1 MECPKCGYERQ
12 PEDINC
18 QLCGVDFGLL
28 ERQEEEKRTLKEK
41 AKKHKGA
48 EEHIHLSM
56 EDKAPESEISSR
68 SEISPG
74 SEISTD
80 TFMEEDCPKCG
91 YERKKDNQECPNCG
105 LIYAKHEDMV
115 TRKEAEKAAKKIA
128 EQKKFTEEK
137 AKIQKELKKGVAKAQ
152 AKREEEARI
161 TKEAEVQEPIDESIK
176 QKKALKDKVLEILQ
190 PIKQHKKKI
199 AIVLIAIFAVAFA
212 GWGGTVLFK
221 NWQKHAG
228 EERVRSEK
236 NKEKQKLI
244 EYNKKI
250 AVAFRKDR
258 AEIENYLRSL
268 IDKRKFDAYKKEMD
282 RYDIPLLKD
291 ELSDLKKYFKEI
303 ELFDKVKWVSGKEY
317 EKNYGLYLELQKL
330 NPDNKLYLK
339 KIKYY
344 QKKFADQKYLQAKNY
359 FNKKKPYRS
368 ELKNALT
375 AIEMAIDLNGAQK
388 KYLKIKSRLIN
399 AELLFYEGND
409 KIKMAVR
416 NDGLTSGRTGG
427 QRKLYVWIKNT
438 GSSPFYVNVE
448 YFILVGRNN
457 KKYKYNNC
465 SRELLANLQ
474 PGEATQGYL
483 YFYTSVKPK
492 KLVFSHINVGTVSRV
507 FP

>member
-12 PEDINC
+12 PEDTHC

-28 ERQEEEKRTLKEK
+28 ERQEDEKRALKNK
-41 AKKHKGA
+41 AKKQKGE
-48 EEHIHLSM
+48 EEHLHLTM
-56 EDKAPESEISSR
+56 EDKAPESEISPESK
-68 SEISPG
+68 IS
-74 SEISTD
+74 ID
-80 TFMEEDCPKCG
+80 VFMEENCPKCG
-91 YERKKDNQECPNCG
+91 YERKKGNQECPNCG
-105 LIYAKHEDMV
+105 LIYVKHEEM
-115 TRKEAEKAAKKIA
+115 TAKKEAEKEAKKRA
-128 EQKKFTEEK
+128 EQKKFTEKK
-137 AKIQKELKKGVAKAQ
+137 AKIQKELEKRITKAQ

-161 TKEAEVQEPIDESIK
+161 AKEAEVQEPIDESIK
-176 QKKALKDKVLEILQ
+176 QKKDLKNKVFEILQ
-190 PIKQHKKKI
+190 PLKRHPKKI
-199 AIVLIAIFAVAFA
+199 AIVLIVIFAVVFA

-228 EERVRSEK
+228 EERIQAEK
-236 NKEKQKLI
+236 KKEKQKLI
-244 EYNKKI
+244 EDNKRI

-282 RYDIPLLKD
+282 RYDIPLLKE

-330 NPDNKLYLK
+330 NPDNKLYSK

-344 QKKFADQKYLQAKNY
+344 QKKFADQQYLQAKNY

-368 ELKNALT
+368 ELKNASA
-375 AIEMAIDLNGAQK
+375 AIDIAIDLNGAQK
-388 KYLKIKSRLIN
+388 KYSKIRNRLIN

-409 KIKMAVR
+409 RIKMAVR
-416 NDGLTSGRTGG
+416 NDGLTTGKTGG

-448 YFILVGRNN
+448 YFTLVGRNN

-465 SRELLANLQ
+465 SRELLVNLQ

-492 KLVFSHINVGTVSRV
+492 KLIFSHINVGTVLRV